1 MKTQW
6 QIYQELELL
15 PTALPAPRAVTSP
28 IAAYLGNRWRS
39 LLDRQTSKLD
49 YEQQVDYLERRL
61 ALNSYETT
69 GKASVFRQ
77 LWKLLNQPLNLGW
90 GLGQSIASHPEPEIR
105 QTLDTTGH
113 KWWQVYDPLTGQ
125 TTYLESEA
133 EVQIWLEERLYYY

>member
-15 PTALPAPRAVTSP
+15 PTTLQAPQAVMSP
-28 IAAYLGNRWRS
+28 VAAYLGNRWRS

-61 ALNSYETT
+61 ALNGYETT
-69 GKASVFRQ
+69 GKASAFRQ
-77 LWKLLNQPLNLGW
+77 LWKLLNQPLNLGR
-90 GLGQSIASHPEPEIR
+90 GFGQSVASHPEPEIR

-113 KWWQVYDPLTGQ
+113 RWWQVYDPLTGQ

-133 EVQIWLEERLYYY
+133 EVQIWLEERLYY